1 MGSQKSERTEGLS
14 LSDGTIAAVTTCT
27 HRLPHTGGYLDRHF
41 VKSAAEATGVA
52 TPNSGSGTFWF
63 SAELQSSLFL
73 LLLWLSEAFHL
84 CYAQWYCI
92 LLGYCFL
99 WDGKVG
105 WRPSDPTLDLWGF
118 FSHCCHLVFP
128 FISWNGK
135 SGKLRCVGLRIKA
148 TVRADRSKKT

>member
-14 LSDGTIAAVTTCT
+14 LLDGTIAAVTCT
-27 HRLPHTGGYLDRHF
+27 HRRAPHGGYLDRHF
-41 VKSAAEATGVA
+41 VKSAAETTGVA

-63 SAELQSSLFL
+63 SAELQSSLF

-105 WRPSDPTLDLWGF
+105 WRPFDPTLDLLGF

-128 FISWNGK
+128 FIPWNGK